1 MCNFLIPLIGLEPIL
16 SCEKGILSPSC
27 LPIPP
32 QWQIIHILCY
42 DIGIMDYIIYFTII
56 IVAVLIVVYV
66 KKQITLSRDIRIED
80 TTLEKLDEK
89 LKKHKL
95 IGGRHKR
102 TNKKNPPIV

>member
-1 MCNFLIPLIGLEPIL
+1 
-16 SCEKGILSPSC
+16 
-27 LPIPP
+27 
-32 QWQIIHILCY
+32 
-42 DIGIMDYIIYFTII
+42 MDYIIYF
-56 IVAVLIVVYV
+56 VALVFILLVAMYINR
-66 KKQITLSRDIRIED
+66 QIQVSRNIRLED

>member
-1 MCNFLIPLIGLEPIL
+1 MT
-16 SCEKGILSPSC
+16 
-27 LPIPP
+27 
-32 QWQIIHILCY
+32 
-42 DIGIMDYIIYFTII
+42 IMDYIIYFVALVFII
-56 IVAVLIVVYV
+56 FIAVYINR
-66 KKQITLSRDIRIED
+66 QIQVSRNIRLED

>member
-1 MCNFLIPLIGLEPIL
+1 
-16 SCEKGILSPSC
+16 
-27 LPIPP
+27 
-32 QWQIIHILCY
+32 
-42 DIGIMDYIIYFTII
+42 MDYIIYFIALVFII
-56 IVAVLIVVYV
+56 FVAIYINR
-66 KKQITLSRDIRIED
+66 QIQVSRNIRLED

>member
-1 MCNFLIPLIGLEPIL
+1 
-16 SCEKGILSPSC
+16 
-27 LPIPP
+27 
-32 QWQIIHILCY
+32 
-42 DIGIMDYIIYFTII
+42 MDYIIYFVALVFII
-56 IVAVLIVVYV
+56 FVAIYINR
-66 KKQITLSRDIRIED
+66 QIQLSRNIRLED

>member
-1 MCNFLIPLIGLEPIL
+1 
-16 SCEKGILSPSC
+16 
-27 LPIPP
+27 
-32 QWQIIHILCY
+32 
-42 DIGIMDYIIYFTII
+42 MDYIIYFVALVFII
-56 IVAVLIVVYV
+56 FIAMYINR
-66 KKQITLSRDIRIED
+66 QIQVSRNIRLED

>member
-1 MCNFLIPLIGLEPIL
+1 
-16 SCEKGILSPSC
+16 
-27 LPIPP
+27 
-32 QWQIIHILCY
+32 
-42 DIGIMDYIIYFTII
+42 MDYIIYFVALVF
-56 IVAVLIVVYV
+56 IVFVVVYINR
-66 KKQITLSRDIRIED
+66 QIQVSRNIRLED

>member
-1 MCNFLIPLIGLEPIL
+1 
-16 SCEKGILSPSC
+16 
-27 LPIPP
+27 
-32 QWQIIHILCY
+32 
-42 DIGIMDYIIYFTII
+42 MDYIIYLIT
-56 IVAVLIVVYV
+56 AVLIIFLGIYI
-66 KKQITLSRDIRIED
+66 KKQVQVSRSIRLED

>member
-1 MCNFLIPLIGLEPIL
+1 
-16 SCEKGILSPSC
+16 
-27 LPIPP
+27 
-32 QWQIIHILCY
+32 
-42 DIGIMDYIIYFTII
+42 MDYIIYFVALVFII
-56 IVAVLIVVYV
+56 LVAIYINR
-66 KKQITLSRDIRIED
+66 QIKVSRNIRLED

>member
-1 MCNFLIPLIGLEPIL
+1 MCY
-16 SCEKGILSPSC
+16 
-27 LPIPP
+27 
-32 QWQIIHILCY
+32 HY
-42 DIGIMDYIIYFTII
+42 RIMDYIIYIVI
-56 IVAVLIVVYV
+56 IVLVIFGALYF
-66 KKQITLSRDIRIED
+66 KKQFLLSRDIRLED

>member
-1 MCNFLIPLIGLEPIL
+1 MNINA
-16 SCEKGILSPSC
+16 
-27 LPIPP
+27 
-32 QWQIIHILCY
+32 
-42 DIGIMDYIIYFTII
+42 TII
-56 IVAVLIVVYV
+56 AQAVVMIVFVAIYINR
-66 KKQITLSRDIRIED
+66 QIQVSRNIRLED

>member
-1 MCNFLIPLIGLEPIL
+1 MF
-16 SCEKGILSPSC
+16 
-27 LPIPP
+27 
-32 QWQIIHILCY
+32 
-42 DIGIMDYIIYFTII
+42 DYITYFTII
-56 IVAVLIVVYV
+56 IIAILAVLYIR
-66 KKQITLSRDIRIED
+66 KQITLSQNIRIED